1 MSRDSTAWSVKGI
14 DQATRDIA
22 RRAAA
27 ASGMTIGEWID
38 HAIKAD
44 AANRGIPVP
53 ANQSGSSGPGEA
65 RPVEGID
72 PETVEAIFSRITDGE
87 RLFEARLRPIG
98 YALKDVAER
107 VVALERSAE
116 RLPPPDAPVTD
127 DAEVTPEPSQPPV
140 RIPIS
145 FRPITPPTSPASPTP
160 ISPTP
165 ITPTPTP
172 DTGETAGVGPDDG
185 PDDGPGGESGDR
197 SEGEIGFE
205 SVLLSPD
212 DTDDIWAADPETARR
227 DDRPSEETPHP
238 EQGDAVPERPRPQP
252 IPLRPVDDAASE
264 RIKDNENFG
273 SIERAGTKPQPPV
286 GPPSDWRPRVDL
298 DSSDLARSSADLTP
312 RQVSA
317 PQVDHQADDPADHQA
332 DRPGDDDLAVLPATE
347 SENEDDPTT
356 LRERPEA
363 IAPSYDFP
371 ADPIDTAALGL
382 SGEPIEAALPPRRV
396 ASAGRLAIAAAIVLA
411 LIGGAAWT
419 AHREGTLS
427 LGAIGHRLA
436 EAESSV
442 HMALVEASDWVAKQ
456 IASGPG
462 LPDAHPTPAPPATET
477 AENAADRPAVRPGGS
492 QDQAPSAESPR
503 PEGAPD
509 AGRSSAEPAAE
520 SATAPVETAAAPTPE
535 APVNPA
541 PPLPEQPIAVDPRPV
556 SPPPAPVLAEAPTR
570 TSPAVSAPSRQGAAG
585 TARPAQ
591 PSTPQD
597 SPPLSRAE
605 AGNPAAQF
613 EVAAGMM
620 RGANPRPAE
629 AATWFREAAINGL
642 AVAQFNLGVLYETGM
657 GVPEDQTRALLWY
670 HSAAEQGFAL
680 AQYNLGRLYA
690 FGQGIPQSDTESK
703 RWFQRAANLGV
714 GDALYALATFETG
727 ELERERMMYTAAK
740 AGAEAAQLWL
750 RDRSAGGT
758 PAAALGGP
766 AGLVLD
772 PPTGAPDVAEIQEG
786 LAALGYYDGPID
798 GIAGPMTRAAIGR
811 FQSDNG
817 LPATGLPSRSLRQR
831 LN

>member
-53 ANQSGSSGPGEA
+53 ANQPGSGGAGGT
-65 RPVEGID
+65 RPAEGID
-72 PETVEAIFSRITDGE
+72 PDTVEAIFSRIADGE

-107 VVALERSAE
+107 VVALERSTE
-116 RLPPPDAPVTD
+116 RLPPPDAPLID
-127 DAEVTPEPSQPPV
+127 DAEVTREPVQPPV

-145 FRPITPPTSPASPTP
+145 FRPVTPNTPASSDFPAPASPAP
-160 ISPTP
+160 AS
-165 ITPTPTP
+165 
-172 DTGETAGVGPDDG
+172 DTAEGEDVDPDDRSH
-185 PDDGPGGESGDR
+185 DRSGD
-197 SEGEIGFE
+197 EIGFE

-212 DTDDIWAADPETARR
+212 DADDIWAADPESGRR

-238 EQGDAVPERPRPQP
+238 EQGDAAPERPRPQP
-252 IPLRPVDDAASE
+252 IPLRPVDDATAE
-264 RIKDNENFG
+264 RIEENENFS
-273 SIERAGTKPQPPV
+273 SIERAGTKPPPPA
-286 GPPSDWRPRVDL
+286 GPPSDWRPQVDL
-298 DSSDLARSSADLTP
+298 DRSDLALSAADLSP
-312 RQVSA
+312 RQASA
-317 PQVDHQADDPADHQA
+317 QQADDPAD
-332 DRPGDDDLAVLPATE
+332 RPGDQDLAVLPAAVAET
-347 SENEDDPTT
+347 EDDPTT
-356 LRERPEA
+356 LRERPEP
-363 IAPSYDFP
+363 IAPGYDFP

-382 SGEPIEAALPPRRV
+382 SGEPIETALPPRRV
-396 ASAGRLAIAAAIVLA
+396 ASAGRLAIAAGIVLA

-436 EAESSV
+436 EAETSV
-442 HMALVEASDWVAKQ
+442 QMALVEASDWVARQ
-456 IASGPG
+456 IVSETE
-462 LPDAHPTPAPPATET
+462 LPDAIPTPVPSAPET
-477 AENAADRPAVRPGGS
+477 AENTADRPAVGPSGS

-503 PEGAPD
+503 PEDAPD
-509 AGRSSAEPAAE
+509 SGRSSAEPAAE
-520 SATAPVETAAAPTPE
+520 PATPPVDTADAPKPET
-535 APVNPA
+535 PVNPA

-591 PSTPQD
+591 SSTPQD

-642 AVAQFNLGVLYETGM
+642 AVAQFNLGVMYETGM

-703 RWFQRAANLGV
+703 RWFQRAADLGV
-714 GDALYALATFETG
+714 ADALYALATFETG
-727 ELERERMMYTAAK
+727 ELERERIMYTAAK

-758 PAAALGGP
+758 PPAALGGP